1 MYLLCSSRPHYARKQ
16 PEWRDDFVMMLRW
29 ACSEEDGQFEPLR
42 QPLHP
47 ILTGVMRESFA

>member
-1 MYLLCSSRPHYARKQ
+1 MYLLCSSCLPCGRKE
-16 PEWRDDFVMMLRW
+16 PERYDDFVMMLRW
-29 ACSEEDGQFEPLR
+29 ACSEENAQFEPLR

>member
-1 MYLLCSSRPHYARKQ
+1 MYLLCSPCPHYTRKQ
-16 PEWRDDFVMMLRW
+16 PEGREHFVMMLGGR
-29 ACSEEDGQFEPLR
+29 AARKNAQFEPLR